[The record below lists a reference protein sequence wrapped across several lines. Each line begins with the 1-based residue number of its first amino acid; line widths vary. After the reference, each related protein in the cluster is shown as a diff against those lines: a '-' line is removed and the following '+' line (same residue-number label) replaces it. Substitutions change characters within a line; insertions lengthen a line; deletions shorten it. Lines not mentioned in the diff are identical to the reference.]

1 MKTFTLTALAAS
13 LTIHAFAAATANET
27 YMGYTTGSV
36 DRTIATAMVRE
47 GSGVIIN
54 DSFYQIGYGAGQ
66 VDRALASA
74 AYSASIAVK

>member
-13 LTIHAFAAATANET
+13 VVIHIAAAASSNET

-36 DRTIATAMVRE
+36 DRTIATAMVKE

-54 DSFYQIGYGAGQ
+54 ESFYQIGYGAGQ
-66 VDRALASA
+66 IDRALASA
-74 AYSASIAVK
+74 AYQASIAVK